1 MTKTQLIDKLR
12 SAVEPIL
19 TDFVAQPSPG
29 ASANEEQRK
38 AIEQRREN
46 ARKSMGDDDPGF
58 QAASKVYDDELDGL
72 KVSTSQQKK
81 ENQRLAAEALVAVT
95 NELRIP
101 VKLKKKSESGAAAPK
116 GRAGT
121 ERDGR
126 KNRKSPE
133 TLEKEVAAVLKA
145 LPRATAGF
153 VPKSEITKKV
163 GFDPTSALLK
173 LKRLGDAAS
182 NGRRGTGGGW
192 RKG

>member
-1 MTKTQLIDKLR
+1 MMTKTQLAEKLR
-12 SAVEPIL
+12 SALEPIL

-46 ARKSMGDDDPGF
+46 ARKSMGEDDPAF
-58 QAASKVYDDELDGL
+58 QAASKVYDEELDGL
-72 KVSTSQQKK
+72 KVSSAQQHQ
-81 ENQRLAAEALVAVT
+81 ENRRLAAEALVAVT
-95 NELRIP
+95 KELRVP
-101 VKLKKKSESGAAAPK
+101 VKLKKKSESGGPG

-121 ERDGR
+121 ALDGR
-126 KNRKSPE
+126 RNRKSPE
-133 TLEKEVAAVLKA
+133 TLEKEMAAVLKA
-145 LPRATAGF
+145 LPRASASF
-153 VPKSEITKKV
+153 VPKSDIAAKV
-163 GFDPTSALLK
+163 NFDPTSALLK